1 MTITT
6 WILFF
11 AFLGGLAM
19 IWWLIFIRH
28 DFDKAIL
35 TAFATI
41 LIGVACVTLI
51 LKNRVC
57 LT

>member
-28 DFDKAIL
+28 DVDKALIA
-35 TAFATI
+35 AFVTI
-41 LIGVACVTLI
+41 LIGVACITLI
-51 LKNRVC
+51 LENSVC
-57 LT
+57 LI